1 MAFRQLYYTSCE
13 HGLLGYG
20 GFQFNAATPGVPPPV
35 MREIEDL
42 TTYEPP
48 RWMRADPGPGELDG
62 YPVALSHSRGSDG
75 SVIVARAVFAGADYT
90 GRPGNY
96 FAHALVT
103 ESAEDFGPVL
113 PAELWE
119 ASFWQ
124 TAPVA
129 VTELPWLPGPP
140 PAGPLNRVGVQ
151 AFLAGQDPA
160 ILPRLLSAAGQAIG
174 GDQPVLLAGPDA
186 AANASWIAAVS
197 YLLGERLARQ
207 LTFTTYSHRPAY
219 SRHHLVGV
227 VPGDEPLPEG
237 FHVCDTRDGAASR
250 GTVHPLAA
258 LLARVGVVQ
267 ADALWRQAATLWAQ
281 PLRSESAEGLDGW
294 HPVVAAAAL
303 LRGDRLDP
311 RHDLGAV
318 VDWLARVSDPLPDTR
333 RVPQALLD
341 GYGDFLTDAQLAD
354 LHTLV
359 VSLGSEQVALA
370 LEGLLVSKAFAHFE
384 RGEPTGAPVRISHPA
399 VRNRTANQCLDA
411 LPAAAPERVPG
422 LLRWASEAGVEVAAA
437 GLQSYGAGLDP
448 YSMEVRQLTAILR
461 GQPHIL
467 VGFLAFLD
475 SKPGVAFE
483 LFQDPGLSESGVI
496 SRQDLNGWPR
506 LAMQWVLAASACGSL
521 SPLAALRE
529 LWDLDYRQISERVL
543 DQLWPGGCPAAD
555 LRVALQ
561 PLHDL
566 GQRDWLARQIVAVQK
581 TDAGGDWIALVGE
594 LGKYPKLKELLPDD
608 VRVSVAGLAEVE
620 RALKGAR
627 AKVADGDTKVLA
639 RLYQMYARGDKKARD
654 RLIEKVPDLLVE
666 ARRLEDALPGC
677 PPRIRH
683 EFCVVLRIR
692 LSPLHADPALAAQ
705 VFRARQAGARAGQN
719 VEDLDAEL
727 EQVFK
732 WSGGKRR
739 ALHRALAP
747 DDIGPFDQW
756 CDEHR
761 GGMVTKLRGMLRT
774 RRDGE

>member
-13 HGLLGYG
+13 HGLLGFG
-20 GFQFNAATPGVPPPV
+20 GFQFNAATPGVLPQV

-48 RWMRADPGPGELDG
+48 RWMRADSGLGELAD
-62 YPVALSHSRGSDG
+62 YPVALSHSLGSDG
-75 SVIVARAVFAGADYT
+75 SVIVARVVFAGVDYT

-103 ESAEDFGPVL
+103 ESAGDFGPVL

-124 TAPVA
+124 TAPAA
-129 VTELPWLPGPP
+129 VTELPELPGPP

-219 SRHHLVGV
+219 SRHHLTGV

-237 FHVCDTRDGAASR
+237 FHVCDTRGGGAGS

-267 ADALWRQAATLWAQ
+267 ADALWQQAATLWPQ
-281 PLRSESAEGLDGW
+281 PLRSGQAEGLDGW
-294 HPVVAAAAL
+294 HPVVVAAAL
-303 LRGDRLDP
+303 LHGDRLDP
-311 RHDLGAV
+311 RHDIGAV
-318 VDWLARVSDPLPDTR
+318 VGWLARVSDPLPDTR
-333 RVPQALLD
+333 RVPQSLLD
-341 GYGDFLTDAQLAD
+341 GYADFLTDAQLAD
-354 LHTLV
+354 LHPLV
-359 VSLGSEQVALA
+359 VSLGSDQITLA
-370 LEGLLVSKAFAHFE
+370 LESLLVSRAFAHFE
-384 RGEPTGAPVRISHPA
+384 RDEPTGVPVQISHPL
-399 VRNRTANQCLDA
+399 VRNRAASQCLDA
-411 LPAAAPERVPG
+411 LPAAAPGRVPG
-422 LLRWASEAGVEVAAA
+422 LLRWASEAGVEIAAA
-437 GLQSYGAGLDP
+437 GLQSYGAELDP
-448 YSMEVRQLTAILR
+448 YTMEVRQLTAILR

-467 VGFLAFLD
+467 AGFLALLD
-475 SKPGVAFE
+475 GKPAVAFE
-483 LFQDPGLSESGVI
+483 LFQEPDLSEHDVI
-496 SRQDLNGWPR
+496 TREDLDGWPS
-506 LAMQWVLAASACGSL
+506 LIMQWVLAASARGSL

-529 LWDLDYRQISERVL
+529 LWDLDYQQINERVL

-566 GQRDWLARQIVAVQK
+566 GQRDWLARQIVAAQK
-581 TDAGGDWIALVGE
+581 TEADGDWIALVGE
-594 LGKYPKLKELLPDD
+594 LGKYPKLKGSLPND

-620 RALKGAR
+620 RALKGAG
-627 AKVADGDTKVLA
+627 AKVAEGDTKVLA
-639 RLYQMYARGDKKARD
+639 RLYLLYTRGDKKVRD
-654 RLIEKVPDLLVE
+654 RLAEKVPDLLVE
-666 ARRLEDALPGC
+666 ARRLEDALRGC
-677 PPRIRH
+677 PPRIRY
-683 EFCVVLRIR
+683 EFCAVLRIR
-692 LSPLHADPALAAQ
+692 LSPLHADPALAAL

-732 WSGGKRR
+732 WPGNKRR

-747 DDIGPFDQW
+747 DDTGLFDQW

-761 GGMVTKLRGMLRT
+761 AGMVTKLRGMLRT
-774 RRDGE
+774 RREGD